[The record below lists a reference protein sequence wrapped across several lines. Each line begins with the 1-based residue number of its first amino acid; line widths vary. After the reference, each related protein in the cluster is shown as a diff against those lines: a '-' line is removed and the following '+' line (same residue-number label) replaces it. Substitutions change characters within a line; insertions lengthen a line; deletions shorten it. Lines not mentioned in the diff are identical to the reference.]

1 MDVNAGKLNK
11 RVEIVRISTSPDA
24 DGYAAPTE
32 TVIRRPWA
40 QFSRVSGS
48 EALRQGADMGD
59 VKVRFLIRSGHTA
72 LAGIAG
78 AGADMGDGHAVGR
91 RAARQRVN
99 ERLRLGLG
107 GKLLPLTPCVR
118 VVLHHPQAH
127 RVHFGVEVALAGVR
141 LLLLR
146 AQHSRDLVEERGPVD
161 QGLVLLQD
169 RLDKGVG
176 AVGSAVLA
184 LGSLPARL
192 VAVAVELG
200 VDLQIAQRG
209 LHVHLTGD
217 ELLEIQQHGVIA
229 CDVAGGR
236 GQAQI
241 ALDGCAHIHLLA
253 VDRMGAHRLAGKGE
267 EVTGHHTKRCFNCF
281 VAHGFLLTD
290 FWISATCHKPQTLPA
305 WWLPHW
311 PRWRHARQAGHFGP
325 FCRTR

>member
-1 MDVNAGKLNK
+1 MRGQLAGHVDGVIIQRR
-11 RVEIVRISTSPDA
+11 RVFGAEV
-24 DGYAAPTE
+24 DG
-32 TVIRRPWA
+32 
-40 QFSRVSGS
+40 Q
-48 EALRQGADMGD
+48 ALPG
-59 VKVRFLIRSGHTA
+59 GHIGGA

-91 RAARQRVN
+91 RAARQGVN
-99 ERLRLGLG
+99 ERLCLGLG
-107 GKLLPLTPCVR
+107 GELLPLTPCVR
-118 VVLHHPQAH
+118 VVLHHSQAH
-127 RVHFGVEVALAGVR
+127 RVHLGIEVALAGVR

-146 AQHSRDLVEERGPVD
+146 AQHGRDLVEERGPVD

-169 RLDKGVG
+169 RLNEGVG
-176 AVGSAVLA
+176 AVGGAVLT
-184 LGSLPARL
+184 LGGFPARL

-209 LHVHLTGD
+209 LHIDLTGD

-229 CDVAGGR
+229 GDVAGGR

-253 VDRMGAHRLAGKGE
+253 VDRMGAHRLTGKGE

-290 FWISATCHKPQTLPA
+290 FWISGIRHIQRLQQPPLDLRIFPQLFASTFLRGCLA
-305 WWLPHW
+305 YLS
-311 PRWRHARQAGHFGP
+311 
-325 FCRTR
+325 RTRK